1 MRKYK
6 TGNVLLAIFTA
17 ILAFMGAL
25 GGSFLTGY
33 LNKNL
38 WERQNVYEQKKQIF
52 DQRIKLIERISR
64 IVNLS
69 PQMLHYQSYVQ
80 LQSSLMNEYIACT
93 KKPSRACNKPD
104 DPKTVLEISNKQTD
118 LNAEFSSA
126 VQLVSMYFG
135 EKTKVAATELSQKHP
150 WWEIGEPS
158 FRQLLR
164 TMNDE
169 LYYFEPQGSISSNKE
184 RNITVELKDIIYG
197 FGILLTFIVGAWN
210 LFNNY
215 KISRKTTFI
224 NTVTAERVKWI
235 EQLRQDISSFSG
247 LTHTWCF
254 SELEGKPDENEI
266 LKEVDRLRHVIRLRL
281 NPEGEH
287 DQKIEVLIQKIP
299 KLTHISNREE
309 LQQALEDLTVTTQK
323 LLKDEW
329 EKVKKEAKEGDLEK
343 DA

>member
-1 MRKYK
+1 MRKNK
-6 TGNVLLAIFTA
+6 TENILIAVLTA
-17 ILAFMGAL
+17 VLAFMGAL

-38 WERQNVYEQKKQIF
+38 WEHQIIYEQKKQIF

-69 PQMLHYQSYVQ
+69 PQMLHYQSYLNLQPKLLNEYAVCSKK
-80 LQSSLMNEYIACT
+80 QSSVCI
-93 KKPSRACNKPD
+93 KPD

-135 EKTKVAATELSQKHP
+135 DKTKNAAEELAQKHP

-164 TMNDE
+164 SMSEE
-169 LYYFEPQGSISSNKE
+169 LYYFKPQDNISSNKE
-184 RNITVELKDIIYG
+184 KKNAVEFKDIIYG
-197 FGILLTFIVGAWN
+197 FGILLTFIVGVWN
-210 LFNNY
+210 LLNNY

-254 SELEGKPDENEI
+254 SELKGKPEENEV

-287 DQKIEVLIQKIP
+287 DQKIEELIRRIP

-309 LQQALEDLTVTTQK
+309 LGQALEELTVTTQL
-323 LLKDEW
+323 LLKNEW
-329 EKVKKEAKEGDLEK
+329 EKVKEEAKAGDLAK
-343 DA
+343 DT